1 MLFWVTASLLTIGA
15 ILSVLLPIARRSPDR
30 EQPSSHDLEVYR
42 DQLSELDRDAARGLI
57 GAAEAEEARAEIA
70 RRILKIVGRGR
81 AAFGAAQ
88 PGFRVGKGRGL
99 CGRAVGAAGE
109 LGALWRARVAGHA
122 VAAAGGAA
130 GRRSGQPAGRPADRA
145 RRGASSAISR

>member
-15 ILSVLLPIARRSPDR
+15 ILSVLVPIARRSPDR

-70 RRILKIVGRGR
+70 RRILKIAGDATR
-81 AAFGAAQ
+81 A
-88 PGFRVGKGRGL
+88 
-99 CGRAVGAAGE
+99 
-109 LGALWRARVAGHA
+109 
-122 VAAAGGAA
+122 
-130 GRRSGQPAGRPADRA
+130 
-145 RRGASSAISR
+145 